1 MTNFFR
7 RRGPSLFL
15 AVIFA
20 LVSLA
25 SVFASDSTMSL
36 HASGGLDLFLIGL
49 YEQHRILYAVVVTGA
64 TALIALLLSIIT
76 ELIFKLFISDR
87 LR

>member
-1 MTNFFR
+1 MTNVLR
-7 RRGPSLFL
+7 RRGPILFL

-20 LVSLA
+20 LLPLAIVSA
-25 SVFASDSTMSL
+25 TDSTMSL
-36 HASGGLDLFLIGL
+36 HASGGLDRFLINL

-64 TALIALLLSIIT
+64 TAFIAVLLSIIT